1 MKINV
6 YSDPGHAW
14 AKVKKSTLCKL
25 GISDKIST
33 CSYMRGDYAYL
44 WAGYQTGKLEEDC
57 DLSTLVLAL
66 RAAGVP
72 FEFNEHVARFKQ
84 SKIRNYDYYKA

>member
-6 YSDPGHAW
+6 YADPGHAW

-25 GISDKIST
+25 GIADKIT
-33 CSYMRGDYAYL
+33 TYSYMRGDYVY
-44 WAGYQTGKLEEDC
+44 LEEDC

-66 RAAGVP
+66 RAAGVH

-84 SKIRNYDYYKA
+84 SKIRSYDYYRA